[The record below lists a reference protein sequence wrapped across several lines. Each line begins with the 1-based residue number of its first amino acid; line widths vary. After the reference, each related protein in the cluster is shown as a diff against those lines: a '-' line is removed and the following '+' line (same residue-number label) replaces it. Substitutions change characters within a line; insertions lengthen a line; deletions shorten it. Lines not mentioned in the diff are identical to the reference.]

1 MQTTMKF
8 LPVRKADVLAYA
20 TQVHEVL
27 AATGFVP
34 ASLGLTAADVT
45 ELGTLV
51 TAAQTAHD
59 EVNATRLQVKAKTQA
74 LSAPDGALE
83 LLKAKLR
90 DIANAARVS
99 SASDNAVAAI
109 GVNRRD
115 PSPTPKN
122 PPADPPEFSVESVAP
137 GVINIR
143 FRTAGS
149 ARPRARAEN
158 TSGVQIAVVNGAN
171 PAADGEADTVP
182 PLIVTRSPAT
192 LDSKTMPDKVRLYA
206 RWVTPRG
213 LTSPWTRPQ
222 EVSVL

>member
-1 MQTTMKF
+1 MKF
-8 LPVRKADVLAYA
+8 LPVRKADVLTYA
-20 TQVHEVL
+20 TQVHDVL
-27 AATGFVP
+27 TAAGFVP

-45 ELGTLV
+45 ELGAAV

-59 EVNATRLQVKAKTQA
+59 GVNAARLAVKAKTQA
-74 LSAPDGALE
+74 LSAPDGAHE

-99 SASDNAVAAI
+99 AAPDDAVAAI

-122 PPADPPEFSVESVAP
+122 PPADPPEFSVDSVAP

-149 ARPRARAEN
+149 AKPRARAEN
-158 TSGVQIAVVNGAN
+158 TSGVQIAVVNGTKTAT
-171 PAADGEADTVP
+171 DGEADTVP

-192 LDSKTMPDKVRLYA
+192 LDSKPMPETVRLYA

-213 LTSPWTRPQ
+213 LTSPWTRQQ